1 MFPSVVEERWI
12 ARGIGVAS
20 SVAPGDCGIGESAEW
35 SFGRLA
41 PVSVGVEV
49 RFLPVMLTN
58 GEAAGMIFGEV
69 TTVGLFGLP

>member
-1 MFPSVVEERWI
+1 M
-12 ARGIGVAS
+12 
-20 SVAPGDCGIGESAEW
+20 APGDCGIGESAEW

-58 GEAAGMIFGEV
+58 GEAAGMIFGDV